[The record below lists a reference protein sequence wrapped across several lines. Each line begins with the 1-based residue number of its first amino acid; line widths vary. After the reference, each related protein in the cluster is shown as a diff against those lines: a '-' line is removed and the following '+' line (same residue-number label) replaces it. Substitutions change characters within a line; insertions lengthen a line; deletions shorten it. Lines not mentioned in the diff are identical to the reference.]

1 MRISEL
7 SEEVSKL
14 EKQKAAYIKA
24 GASQESIDKID
35 QQIKNKQKGINK
47 TLAFQGGQDKTKAQT
62 INAPVANIETTKT
75 ETPTVKVKPQPITS
89 EDIAK
94 IVPPSGLPFKATPEI
109 PQNSIKAINE
119 RLATLRAELEIQLI
133 GSEKYNQL
141 KREIE
146 ELEGKKHPVVI

>member
-47 TLAFQGGQDKTKAQT
+47 TLAF
-62 INAPVANIETTKT
+62 
-75 ETPTVKVKPQPITS
+75 
-89 EDIAK
+89 
-94 IVPPSGLPFKATPEI
+94 
-109 PQNSIKAINE
+109 
-119 RLATLRAELEIQLI
+119 
-133 GSEKYNQL
+133 
-141 KREIE
+141 
-146 ELEGKKHPVVI
+146 